1 MSYFKKINRDFLEAI
16 RECNNSLY
24 QVEYYL
30 KKGANVNARTHEGR
44 TALHIAAEKGN
55 IDLIELLLKYG
66 ANVHD
71 KDTENNTALHL
82 SVTFGFAEDKLLY
95 VVKTLLNNG
104 VNVNDTDTRGKTAL
118 LIAAGKG
125 YVTIVE
131 TLLQNGANVHDT
143 VYEGKTALHIAAEQG
158 NVAIVETLL
167 NYGARI
173 DDTTNNGITALHI
186 AAYTGSVTIVET
198 LLQNA
203 ANVHA
208 KTDNGLTALRIA
220 ENEAVKIAEYQVD
233 EIRPSFTALN
243 ITRRNGCLAVVRLI
257 NRALRMKRLRS
268 YAKVVDH
275 FMLFYNNVLETHYAP
290 PGENGSLKPGG
301 RGYLK
306 CKDSFENTASTQ
318 VKQD

>member
-16 RECNNSLY
+16 YNRTLY
-24 QVEYYL
+24 LVKYYL
-30 KKGANVNARTHEGR
+30 EKGANVNARTHEGR
-44 TALHIAAEKGN
+44 TALHIAAEKGD

-125 YVTIVE
+125 Y
-131 TLLQNGANVHDT
+131 
-143 VYEGKTALHIAAEQG
+143 
-158 NVAIVETLL
+158 
-167 NYGARI
+167 
-173 DDTTNNGITALHI
+173 
-186 AAYTGSVTIVET
+186 VTIVET